1 MFLSMII
8 PVYNTGKYLKECLD
22 SCVKQDISSDE
33 YEIICVNDGST
44 DNSLQIIE
52 DYASRFS
59 NIKLINQKNGGVSRA
74 RNTAID
80 CAEGD
85 YVWFIDSDDII
96 KENCLGKLKSVINTE
111 HCDLLLFRLF
121 DFNEQLPEEQKKSF
135 VAGNI
140 KSNNP
145 GQGIYCRLFKRRTIQ
160 SNNLR
165 YADGVAY
172 AEDTLFIAQFMNAV
186 EDSQVCNIN
195 DVLYACRA
203 NEKSATHRKDRDE
216 KKLADHAFVAVE
228 IKKIYDSQSAKKTTT
243 ANDIMFLL
251 RLILIEA
258 ARMNNDKSAE
268 VIKYLKDNNMFP
280 MKKLKEST
288 LKKSYAVVADDLIH
302 RIIDFIFCHSNTRI
316 GFALTKLFYKIKR

>member
-22 SCVKQDISSDE
+22 SCVKQDVSSDE

-96 KENCLGKLKSVINTE
+96 KENCLKKLKHSVETDS
-111 HCDLLLFRLF
+111 CDMLIFRLVPVTEQF
-121 DFNEQLPEEQKKSF
+121 SEKEKTDFNSGIMKSQ
-135 VAGNI
+135 
-140 KSNNP
+140 NP
-145 GQGIYCRLFKRRTIQ
+145 GSCIGCQLCKVQILRKYG
-160 SNNLR
+160 LR
-165 YADGVAY
+165 YAEGVAY
-172 AEDTLFIAQFMNAV
+172 AEDALFVSQFKNLV
-186 EDSQVCNIN
+186 EEDRVRNI
-195 DVLYACRA
+195 DDALYAYRA
-203 NEKSATHRKDRDE
+203 NENSATHRKGNDE
-216 KKLADHAFVAVE
+216 KKMTSRARVVIEL
-228 IKKIYDSQSAKKTTT
+228 KKIYDSQRIKKTAT

-268 VIKYLKDNNMFP
+268 AIKYLKDNNMFP

-316 GFALTKLFYKIKR
+316 GFALTKLFYKIRG